1 MSLFIL
7 TNSKNLK
14 LRIVHLAVGTVST
27 QYNPESPLLTLIAID
42 VDGTAIRGY
51 CFNQKRVDRVRNQV
65 IVGDIVFIS
74 NAEIEK
80 ANLSLTWVQNLLQ
93 LKFLDTTQFQE
104 AQQDDNF
111 PQLQWNLQS
120 ISTIASE
127 NMAENI
133 VIGKFFFILIILSTI
148 NLMSV

>member
-1 MSLFIL
+1 MGT
-7 TNSKNLK
+7 TNP
-14 LRIVHLAVGTVST
+14 LRGHSVNHNVAGYST
-27 QYNPESPLLTLIAID
+27 LRS
-42 VDGTAIRGY
+42 
-51 CFNQKRVDRVRNQV
+51 

-80 ANLSLTWVQNLLQ
+80 ANLSLTWVTNLLQ
-93 LKFLDTTQFQE
+93 LKLLDTTQFQE

-127 NMAENI
+127 DIEENI
-133 VIGKFFFILIILSTI
+133 VIGKIKLTK
-148 NLMSV
+148 